1 MNIKPS
7 AAIRQNYNEIAE
19 LCRSTGEPVYLTK
32 NGEGTSKEADGRN
45 TESGQNAGTVPFF
58 RRHRPIP
65 QAVCSKLV
73 SGFLS
78 RGGRHGFCRI
88 HYRRPSGLPLA
99 PLLTACLETG
109 TADLC
114 CAGILCPPAAATRFD
129 PVKICHLP
137 ALGFTFAGIFG
148 IITTNTPDER
158 TGAMI
163 SFQPLKDLYH
173 WVDVQSHRIPA
184 VPRNLGIMA
193 LFLCAAYYASSILI
207 THTGGENNS
216 ALVFVLAVAMIS
228 LLTSGYAYGIAASI
242 IGALCINIY
251 FMEPYDAF
259 SLSRTGYPVAM
270 LSMVAVSCMVCA
282 LTARVKKQAT
292 EAVRREKKA
301 KALYEQNERLNAEKA
316 AIQLES
322 ERAAIRENILRA
334 VSHDLRTPLT
344 SISGTVSVLLET
356 PEVSPKNLAMLSDI
370 KQDADSLIVM
380 VENLLSVTRVQDGT
394 MPLKMREEMLEE
406 VAGDALL
413 TTRRRFPDCRVE
425 LDRSEDILY
434 LPMDPLLVKQVI
446 VNLLENAIRHSGD
459 PEHIT
464 LRLYR
469 QEDWAVVEVR
479 DRGRGLS
486 PEVYHA
492 VKAGRP
498 MPRSLSGDSTRGMG
512 IGLSVCQNIIKAHGG
527 FFTAE
532 NHIDGGAV
540 FRFGLPTA

>member
-1 MNIKPS
+1 MS
-7 AAIRQNYNEIAE
+7 QRVNE
-19 LCRSTGEPVYLTK
+19 
-32 NGEGTSKEADGRN
+32 
-45 TESGQNAGTVPFF
+45 
-58 RRHRPIP
+58 
-65 QAVCSKLV
+65 
-73 SGFLS
+73 
-78 RGGRHGFCRI
+78 
-88 HYRRPSGLPLA
+88 
-99 PLLTACLETG
+99 
-109 TADLC
+109 
-114 CAGILCPPAAATRFD
+114 
-129 PVKICHLP
+129 
-137 ALGFTFAGIFG
+137 
-148 IITTNTPDER
+148 
-158 TGAMI
+158 
-163 SFQPLKDLYH
+163 LYH
-173 WVDVQSHRIPA
+173 WLDVQAHRVPA
-184 VPRNLGIMA
+184 VPRNLGVTA

-216 ALVFVLAVAMIS
+216 ALVFVLAVALIS

-242 IGALCINIY
+242 VGALFINIY

-292 EAVRREKKA
+292 EAVRREKRT
-301 KALYEQNERLNAEKA
+301 KALYEQNEKLNAEKT
-316 AIQLES
+316 AIQLQS
-322 ERAAIRENILRA
+322 DRISIRENILRA

-344 SISGTVSVLLET
+344 SISGAVSVLLSS

-394 MPLKMREEMLEE
+394 MPLKKREEMLEE

-413 TTRRRFPDCRVE
+413 TTRRRFPDCCIE
-425 LDRSEDILY
+425 LDLSEDILY
-434 LPMDPLLVKQVI
+434 LPMDTLLVKQVI

-459 PEHIT
+459 TEHIT

-486 PEVYHA
+486 AEVCQA
-492 VKAGRP
+492 VRTGQP

-512 IGLSVCQNIIKAHGG
+512 IGLSVCQSIIKAHGG
-527 FFTAE
+527 FFTAG
-532 NHIDGGAV
+532 NHPGGGAV
-540 FRFGLPTA
+540 FRFGLPAEPAGLPAEPHQRTEGFP

>member
-1 MNIKPS
+1 
-7 AAIRQNYNEIAE
+7 
-19 LCRSTGEPVYLTK
+19 
-32 NGEGTSKEADGRN
+32 
-45 TESGQNAGTVPFF
+45 
-58 RRHRPIP
+58 
-65 QAVCSKLV
+65 
-73 SGFLS
+73 
-78 RGGRHGFCRI
+78 
-88 HYRRPSGLPLA
+88 
-99 PLLTACLETG
+99 
-109 TADLC
+109 
-114 CAGILCPPAAATRFD
+114 
-129 PVKICHLP
+129 
-137 ALGFTFAGIFG
+137 
-148 IITTNTPDER
+148 
-158 TGAMI
+158 MI

-242 IGALCINIY
+242 IGALWINIY
-251 FMEPYDAF
+251 FMEPYAAF

-270 LSMVAVSCMVCA
+270 LSMVAISCMVCA

-413 TTRRRFPDCRVE
+413 TTRRRFPDCHVE
-425 LDRSEDILY
+425 LDLSEDILY
-434 LPMDPLLVKQVI
+434 LPMDPLLIRQVI
-446 VNLLENAIRHSGD
+446 VNLLENAIYHSGD
-459 PEHIT
+459 REHIT
-464 LRLYR
+464 LHLCR
-469 QEDWAVVEVR
+469 QDDWAVVEVR

-486 PEVYHA
+486 EEVLQA
-492 VKAGRP
+492 IQAGRA
-498 MPRSLSGDSTRGMG
+498 MPLSGDATRGMG
-512 IGLSVCQNIIKAHGG
+512 IGLSVCQSIIKAHGG
-527 FFTAE
+527 FFTAGNRPE
-532 NHIDGGAV
+532 GGAV
-540 FRFGLPTA
+540 FRFGLPMA